1 VARANSHYCQP
12 IIKEG
17 LLLVNKSLLLNAF
30 KATMPVLFGYIPMG
44 MAFGILFNELGVHW
58 IYATLMATLVY
69 AGAAQFMAVGLL
81 ANHAGFMEVA
91 ITTLLLNSRHLFYGI
106 SLINKFKTHW
116 LRKFYLIFGL
126 TDETYSLLTGARVPE
141 DQEQT
146 DLYLLISALNH
157 SYWVIGSTL
166 GAILGLDFTLPA
178 LFTVLAIEQYKSV
191 RESWPF
197 AMAGAVAFLCI
208 WLFTRDNMLLMS
220 ILLSIIVLLLLRCRQ
235 KATDAIQQESV

>member
-1 VARANSHYCQP
+1 M
-12 IIKEG
+12 
-17 LLLVNKSLLLNAF
+17 NKSLFLSAF
-30 KATMPVLFGYIPMG
+30 KTTAPVLFGYIPMG
-44 MAFGILFNELGVHW
+44 MAFGILFNELGFHW
-58 IYATLMATLVY
+58 IYATLMATVIY

-126 TDETYSLLTGARVPE
+126 TDETYSLLTGTRPTDDK
-141 DQEQT
+141 DQINF
-146 DLYLLISALNH
+146 YLLITVLNH
-157 SYWVIGSTL
+157 SYWIIGSTL
-166 GAILGLDFTLPA
+166 GAILGANMSFNTTGLEFTLPA

-197 AMAGAVAFLCI
+197 VMAGSIAFLSI
-208 WLFTRDNMLLMS
+208 WLFSRDNMLLMS
-220 ILLSIIVLLLLRCRQ
+220 ILLSIIALLLSRR
-235 KATDAIQQESV
+235 KHKPSDAIQQDSI